1 MQQEVKLFSEPEE
14 LVEWLDENDLL
25 MWLEVEDAQILL
37 NYMEGHD
44 YGIGID
50 ADNNMVRVDIA
61 EENGEVERYS
71 IDELISNV
79 CELNYEL
86 ILETRERMN
95 SPKNFHEFTKDSEK
109 YESLIEEEKRLDE
122 MFSKTTY
129 AKMVSGMSKEQVE
142 GLVNNISRHTLV
154 NAKAFIAERNVEYKP
169 SGKEMRKN
177 GR

>member
-1 MQQEVKLFSEPEE
+1 MQQEMKLFSEPEE

-25 MWLEVEDAQILL
+25 MWLEVEDSQILL
-37 NYMEGHD
+37 NYMEAQD

-86 ILETRERMN
+86 ILETRECMN
-95 SPKNFHEFTKDSEK
+95 SP
-109 YESLIEEEKRLDE
+109 
-122 MFSKTTY
+122 
-129 AKMVSGMSKEQVE
+129 
-142 GLVNNISRHTLV
+142 
-154 NAKAFIAERNVEYKP
+154 
-169 SGKEMRKN
+169 
-177 GR
+177 